1 MRKLELVVEQQWN
14 ALGALADRVLH
25 QAAEAREASVG
36 QLREAE
42 AAQGS
47 IACQRPVAGRTQT
60 VRAQAQQLELP
71 LV

>member
-1 MRKLELVVEQQWN
+1 VEQQWN
-14 ALGALADRVLH
+14 ALGALADRVLR

-42 AAQGS
+42 AVQG
-47 IACQRPVAGRTQT
+47 AAAYERRVVQPAAKPKP
-60 VRAQAQQLELP
+60 AQAWRQLELP